1 MSKKFRNFE
10 TEQFEDENTFEPFR
24 KKKVTNPT
32 KKHNKTKR
40 RKEID
45 IWE

>member
-10 TEQFEDENTFEPFR
+10 TEQFDDKSNFEKF
-24 KKKVTNPT
+24 KKKQVTNPT

-45 IWE
+45 I

>member
-10 TEQFEDENTFEPFR
+10 TEQFEDENTFEPFK

-45 IWE
+45 I